1 MGKNEKSPWRE
12 KRNPLWPCFFVFGWF
27 LFVFLV
33 LFFLFG
39 CLVGFCFFKLVETLT
54 FGKQFNISLTIVT
67 VLVSVN
73 WSAVLDMV
81 TFKKEIAVEI
91 KGIFLFVYFN
101 SYQHLQKA
109 FCSISGVLINCFW
122 GGEDKWYFSTV
133 NCELWVTSLW
143 ASVVGYQHLMKRIMM
158 K

>member
-1 MGKNEKSPWRE
+1 MKRKKKS
-12 KRNPLWPCFFVFGWF
+12 LVAMFFCVWLVFVCVFG
-27 LFVFLV
+27 FV
-33 LFFLFG
+33 FFLFG

-109 FCSISGVLINCFW
+109 FCSISGVLINCF
-122 GGEDKWYFSTV
+122 
-133 NCELWVTSLW
+133 
-143 ASVVGYQHLMKRIMM
+143 
-158 K
+158 

>member
-1 MGKNEKSPWRE
+1 M
-12 KRNPLWPCFFVFGWF
+12 RNPREEKKEIPCGH
-27 LFVFLV
+27 VFLC
-33 LFFLFG
+33 LAGFCLCFWFCFFLFG

-109 FCSISGVLINCFW
+109 FCSISGVLINCF
-122 GGEDKWYFSTV
+122 
-133 NCELWVTSLW
+133 
-143 ASVVGYQHLMKRIMM
+143 
-158 K
+158 